1 MANHVKN
8 IQSIRSTV
16 AFPFYFQFGT
26 VAHKCHG
33 HTPRHGTTTSLKA
46 QPRQLTAQPR
56 QLTAQPRNS
65 RTTAPTHGTTALTHG
80 TNKRQLT
87 AQPQEF

>member
-33 HTPRHGTTTSLKA
+33 HTPMHGTTTSLKAQPRQLMA

-56 QLTAQPRNS
+56 QLTAQPR
-65 RTTAPTHGTTALTHG
+65 
-80 TNKRQLT
+80 QLT
-87 AQPQEF
+87 AQPR

>member
-1 MANHVKN
+1 MLKN

-46 QPRQLTAQPR
+46 QPRQLMAQPRQLMAQPRQLKAQPRQLMAQPRQLTAQPR
-56 QLTAQPRNS
+56 QLTAQPR
-65 RTTAPTHGTTALTHG
+65 
-80 TNKRQLT
+80 
-87 AQPQEF
+87 

>member
-1 MANHVKN
+1 MLKN

-16 AFPFYFQFGT
+16 AFPFYFQFGA

-33 HTPRHGTTTSLKA
+33 HTLRHGTTTSLKA

-56 QLTAQPRNS
+56 QLTAQPRQL
-65 RTTAPTHGTTALTHG
+65 TAQL
-80 TNKRQLT
+80 RQLT
-87 AQPQEF
+87 AQLQEF